1 MTGQQI
7 EDSIYG
13 LLKSGSLPLI
23 INGGVYKFGTRPK
36 DSSKEDAVVKFVT
49 GLPGQIHTG
58 VVVVNL
64 YVPDFAPYG
73 DGTLIKDIT
82 RCAELE
88 VLADEW
94 VKSLTA
100 DKSNFRFWSD
110 QTIYTE
116 EAPEISQHFV
126 NVKLKYELS
135 TI

>member
-7 EDSIYG
+7 EDSIYE
-13 LLKSGSLPLI
+13 LLKMSSLPHFI
-23 INGGVYKFGTRPK
+23 SGGVYKFGTRPK
-36 DSSKEDAVVKFVT
+36 DSTKEDAVVKFVA

-73 DGTLIKDIT
+73 DGVLIKDIA
-82 RCAELE
+82 RCTELE

-100 DKSNFRFWSD
+100 DKSNFRFWPD
-110 QTIYTE
+110 QTICTE
-116 EAPEISQHFV
+116 EAPEINQHFV
-126 NVKLKYELS
+126 NVKLKFELS

>member
-7 EDSIYG
+7 ENSIYG
-13 LLKSGSLPLI
+13 LLKASSLPSF

-36 DSSKEDAVVKFVT
+36 DSAKEDAVVKFVA

-64 YVPDFAPYG
+64 YVPDFEPYG
-73 DGTLIKDIT
+73 NGVLTKDIT
-82 RCAELE
+82 RCTELE

-100 DKSNFRFWSD
+100 NKSNFRFWLA
-110 QTIYTE
+110 QTICTE
-116 EAPEISQHFV
+116 GVPEINQHFV
-126 NVKLKYELS
+126 NVKLKFELS